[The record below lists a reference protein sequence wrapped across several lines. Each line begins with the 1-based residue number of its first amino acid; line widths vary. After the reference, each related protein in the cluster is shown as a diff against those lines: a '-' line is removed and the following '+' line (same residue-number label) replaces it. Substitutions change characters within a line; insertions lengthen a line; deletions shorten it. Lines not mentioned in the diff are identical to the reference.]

1 MAKQSA
7 MLVVEELKKLLSEKG
22 DLDYEVQGKF
32 EKLITDLQHP
42 DPHHDPA
49 VKRIFYGF
57 NHFQNCKFDKH
68 PEFFAELEE
77 GQHPEFL
84 VFACS
89 DSRMSP
95 SHILDFQPG
104 EAFMARNIENMV
116 HAFDQ
121 LITLVSATAQTE
133 HSGVGAII
141 EYAIGSLEVNSHSY

>member
-22 DLDYEVQGKF
+22 DLDCEVEGNF
-32 EKLITDLQHP
+32 EKLIADLQHP
-42 DPHHDPA
+42 DPHHDPD

-57 NHFQNCKFDKH
+57 NHFENCKFERDSTTQTTQA

-77 GQHPEFL
+77 GQHPVFL

-89 DSRMSP
+89 DSRVSP

-104 EAFMARNIENMV
+104 EAFMARNIANMV
-116 HAFDQ
+116 PAFD
-121 LITLVSATAQTE
+121 QTE

-141 EYAIGSLEVNSHSY
+141 EYAVGSLEVKNILVI